1 MTDVFGLIS
10 LCFIPGM
17 ITIIIGHGMWK
28 RVAVYDSFIEG
39 AKTGIETAITILPFI
54 IAIFIGIEAMVS
66 SGAMEYLENFLGP
79 VLEKLGIPKELTSL
93 ILLRPVS
100 GSGSLALVE
109 RIVTVYGADSF
120 LGNAASVMAG
130 SCETVFYVIAVYFGA
145 TAVKKIRH
153 SLLAGLIG
161 YIAGVMASVWILKVS
176 MKG

>member
-1 MTDVFGLIS
+1 MTNVLSAVS

-17 ITIIIGHGMWK
+17 ITIIIGHGLYK
-28 RVAVYDSFIEG
+28 RVAVYDSFVAG
-39 AKTGIETAITILPFI
+39 ARDGITTAVEILPFI

-66 SGAMEYLENFLGP
+66 SGAMSCLENITGPALEVLGVP
-79 VLEKLGIPKELTSL
+79 RELSTL

-120 LGNAASVMAG
+120 IGNAASVMAG
-130 SCETVFYVIAVYFGA
+130 SCETVFYVIAIYFGA

-153 SLLAGLIG
+153 SLIAGLLG
-161 YIAGVMASVWILKVS
+161 YGVGVMASVWLCRVPIW
-176 MKG
+176 G

>member
-109 RIVTVYGADSF
+109 RIVTAYGADS
-120 LGNAASVMAG
+120 
-130 SCETVFYVIAVYFGA
+130 
-145 TAVKKIRH
+145 
-153 SLLAGLIG
+153 
-161 YIAGVMASVWILKVS
+161 
-176 MKG
+176 

>member
-1 MTDVFGLIS
+1 M
-10 LCFIPGM
+10 
-17 ITIIIGHGMWK
+17 
-28 RVAVYDSFIEG
+28 YDSFVVG
-39 AKTGIETAITILPFI
+39 AKEGIATAVEILPFI

-66 SGAMEYLENFLGP
+66 SGAMEYLEDLIGP
-79 VLEKLGIPKELTSL
+79 LLEIMGIPRELSTL

-109 RIVTVYGADSF
+109 RIVSVYGADSF

-153 SLLAGLIG
+153 SLAAGLVG
-161 YIAGVMASVWILKVS
+161 YGVGVLASVWLCRIPLW
-176 MKG
+176 G